1 MQRML
6 QPIMNK
12 LRLLVSRGVVR
23 VIDDAKKMQSLQVEL
38 HEGELHDQVERFQDF
53 GFTSVPKPEAEAI
66 YLSVGGNR
74 AAGVVVAVSDRQY
87 RPTGMAEGDVCLYTE
102 SGERVYLNEADDVV
116 HLGAKS
122 AADWVALAADTKAEI
137 SALRDTVDSLI
148 TAYNAHIHVTTAT
161 VSAGPPGVLQPP
173 ASAASPPAAVGD
185 VAATKV
191 KAT

>member
-1 MQRML
+1 ML

-23 VIDDAKKMQSLQVEL
+23 VVDDAKKMQSLQVEL

-102 SGERVYLNEADDVV
+102 SGERVYLNKADDVV
-116 HLGAKS
+116 HIGAKS

-148 TAYNAHIHVTTAT
+148 TAYNAHIHITTAT
-161 VSAGPPGVLQPP
+161 VGLGPAVGVISPTTST
-173 ASAASPPAAVGD
+173 ATPPAAVGD